1 MPRQRSPEGDAR
13 EFAALLSLIL
23 IFTPLAFGYLFV
35 WLTFPLALLIK
46 RSLEAPASLIWL
58 LIALALL
65 TATGIAPRLAQIYGS
80 LFFAALMLYLALGID
95 LRREQNL
102 IAK

>member
-1 MPRQRSPEGDAR
+1 
-13 EFAALLSLIL
+13 
-23 IFTPLAFGYLFV
+23 
-35 WLTFPLALLIK
+35 
-46 RSLEAPASLIWL
+46 LEAPASLIWL

-65 TATGIAPRLAQIYGS
+65 SATGIAPRLAQIYGS

>member
-1 MPRQRSPEGDAR
+1 
-13 EFAALLSLIL
+13 
-23 IFTPLAFGYLFV
+23 
-35 WLTFPLALLIK
+35 
-46 RSLEAPASLIWL
+46 LEVPTSLIWL

-65 TATGIAPRLAQIYGS
+65 SATGIAPRLAQIYGS
-80 LFFAALMLYLALGID
+80 LFFAALILYLALAID

>member
-1 MPRQRSPEGDAR
+1 M
-13 EFAALLSLIL
+13 
-23 IFTPLAFGYLFV
+23 
-35 WLTFPLALLIK
+35 FPLALLIK
-46 RSLEAPASLIWL
+46 RTKAGAESISLMCL

-65 TATGIAPRLAQIYGS
+65 IATGITPRFAQIYGS
-80 LFFAALMLYLALGID
+80 LFFAALVLYLALTID